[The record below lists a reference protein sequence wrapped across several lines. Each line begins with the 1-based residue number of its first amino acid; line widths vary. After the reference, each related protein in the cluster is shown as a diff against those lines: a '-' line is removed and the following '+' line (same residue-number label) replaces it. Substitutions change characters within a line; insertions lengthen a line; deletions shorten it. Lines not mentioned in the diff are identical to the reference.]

1 MKNKYSEANRKNE
14 APMKSKKV
22 LKTICLVLMGLFG
35 VLGFGSLA
43 HAEDRITIGENS
55 DDGPSSFMV
64 TQEVKYATLN
74 IAGGDFTYEI
84 METDGLDA
92 VEGVPNI
99 DFTLEPMEQ
108 TSTAKNL
115 IVDFSDVSV
124 PATPAVY
131 NMKLS
136 ISSAPEDLAYNDEI
150 AYTFDVVVQNAFDE
164 EYQPTGGYFAF
175 ITNLRKVVS
184 GMPQFTKVDHAHFL
198 CYNDFVP
205 KKYSY
210 IEITNTV
217 EGNDSSKDDVFK
229 YELLIEGSEED
240 RYTIDA
246 PSKKYTFG
254 GKSVQSDTEAIP
266 GEIATLY
273 LKHGESAIIG
283 KSETDENEI
292 LVGLSY
298 SYTEYADVEG
308 YTTWIDDKSLGE
320 RVKVE
325 KIAYENPTENK
336 TLFINR
342 RAKETII
349 DKIVNT
355 GLELGNGAFMILG
368 AASIVCVVILLLV
381 RSKEKT

>member
-1 MKNKYSEANRKNE
+1 MKNKNSEANKKNE
-14 APMKSKKV
+14 VLMKSNKA
-22 LKTICLVLMGLFG
+22 LKAIGLILIGLFSI
-35 VLGFGSLA
+35 LGFGSLA

-175 ITNLRKVVS
+175 IINLRKVVS
-184 GMPQFTKVDHAHFL
+184 GTPQFTKVDHAHFL

-210 IEITNTV
+210 IEITNIV
-217 EGNDSSKDDVFK
+217 EGDDSSKDDVFK

-240 RYTIDA
+240 KYTINT
-246 PSKKYTFG
+246 PSKKYTFD
-254 GKSVQSDTEAIP
+254 GKSVQSDTEATP
-266 GEIATLY
+266 GKIATFY

-283 KSETDENEI
+283 KSKTDENEI

-298 SYTEYADVEG
+298 SYTEYADVED

-336 TLFINR
+336 TLYINR
-342 RAKETII
+342 REKETII
-349 DKIVNT
+349 EKIVNT
-355 GLELGNGAFMILG
+355 GLKIGNGAFVVLG
-368 AASIVCVVILLLV
+368 AVSIICIVILLLV